1 MISIVA
7 VIKFFPLNSNR
18 LIVLILMNRKNKL
31 YERNNWTTY
40 NATSREF
47 SVRWMMLSFS
57 TRKSRY
63 FTIGNY
69 RVLWTCFCQWRTLW
83 KSPWLSFALKE
94 SLSSSR
100 RTRSPTYKR
109 ARFASFCK
117 SVSKQINLKYQ
128 TIKVSKVGNFEN
140 CYVNNKIDDI
150 INHFSDWT
158 TLFEKVV

>member
-1 MISIVA
+1 
-7 VIKFFPLNSNR
+7 
-18 LIVLILMNRKNKL
+18 
-31 YERNNWTTY
+31 
-40 NATSREF
+40 
-47 SVRWMMLSFS
+47 MMLSFS

-128 TIKVSKVGNFEN
+128 TLEVSKVGNFEN

-158 TLFEKVV
+158 TLFEKVVWLDFFKLLRNFSDIDIWSWYLHNRNRHKTNFSFVNHNAH

>member
-1 MISIVA
+1 
-7 VIKFFPLNSNR
+7 
-18 LIVLILMNRKNKL
+18 
-31 YERNNWTTY
+31 
-40 NATSREF
+40 
-47 SVRWMMLSFS
+47 MMLSFS

-94 SLSSSR
+94 SLSPSR

-128 TIKVSKVGNFEN
+128 TLEVSKVGNFEN

-158 TLFEKVV
+158 TLFEKVVWLDFFKLLRNFSDIDIWSWYLHNRNRDKTNFSFVNHNAH